1 MPNEEV
7 KVVGL
12 SSNKKSGG
20 KPSLKI
26 ILAIVGIVVLT
37 LGIVAGIILVREQQN
52 ISEDAQQTCIEE
64 CPGTDGVLR
73 NCHPPADDGTPQE
86 SVCSSGGL
94 IKFCGSRNYCC
105 PSAGAAWSSNLTLCA
120 TAAPTATATSTASGT
135 SNPTGSGSP
144 TATATSTG
152 SGRASSTPTGSSMAT
167 PTPSGSGTSFPV
179 PETGASWPTIMGAGI
194 GVIIIL
200 TSLFLVF

>member
-12 SSNKKSGG
+12 SSNKKGG
-20 KPSLKI
+20 RKPSLKI
-26 ILAIVGIVVLT
+26 ILAIIGIVVLT

-52 ISEDAQQTCIEE
+52 VSENAQQVCIEE
-64 CPGTDGVLR
+64 CPGVDGVLR
-73 NCHPPADDGTPQE
+73 NCHPPAEDGTPQE

-94 IKFCGSRNYCC
+94 IVFCGTRNYCC

-120 TAAPTATATSTASGT
+120 TAAPTTTSTAIGT
-135 SNPTGSGSP
+135 STPTGSGSP
-144 TATATSTG
+144 RATSTATSLG
-152 SGRASSTPTGSSMAT
+152 SVTPRASAT
-167 PTPSGSGTSFPV
+167 GTSFPV
-179 PETGASWPTIMGAGI
+179 PETGASWQTIMGAGV
-194 GVIIIL
+194 GIIVVL